1 MSEQGRK
8 QQRSG
13 ELRRVR
19 CRVCREELKFQSYS
33 DHIKAVHPEEDPR
46 DRREFG
52 QAKLFG
58 GVMVKKVT
66 TETT

>member
-1 MSEQGRK
+1 M
-8 QQRSG
+8 
-13 ELRRVR
+13 
-19 CRVCREELKFQSYS
+19 CREEQNFQSYS

-58 GVMVKKVT
+58 GVMVKR
-66 TETT
+66 